1 MIFVATLDLIALHV
15 ANGAK
20 RTMESDI
27 LVTQPSFIVSFS
39 SCLAIKFQQNYII
52 YFFGIF

>member
-27 LVTQPSFIVSFS
+27 LVTKPSFIVSFS